1 MKSVKVVRKET
12 YRKMRDIFE
21 RQKHINGFD
30 NAVGFFEIMEDVI
43 EQILME
49 AENGD
54 NEDTEIHE
62 HS

>member
-1 MKSVKVVRKET
+1 MKSVKVVRKEV

-21 RQKHINGFD
+21 RQKHTNGTN
-30 NAVGFFEIMEDVI
+30 NAVMFFEIMEDVI

-49 AENGD
+49 VESGHA
-54 NEDTEIHE
+54 EDTEIHE

>member
-21 RQKHINGFD
+21 RQKHTNGFE
-30 NAVGFFEIMEDVI
+30 NAVSFFELLEDVI

-49 AENGD
+49 VESGHAEN
-54 NEDTEIHE
+54 TEIHE